1 MKSFLHFLKRNPY
14 YTLINILGL
23 SVALMFVILIGDYTW
38 RQFSTDS
45 SQPNKDRIVLMGR
58 PGDFMSWPEESWKI
72 GEMYPEI
79 ENTCCVMSQGGTIR
93 SDMKSFKDTEGYPI
107 LLVDSTFFD
116 IFSYDFIEGNPEDAL
131 STPDRCVITESLANA
146 LFPDV
151 DPLGEPIRIIGIK
164 EMFFNDHDP
173 YDTTLVYYVSGVVKD
188 FDKTIFPNDTKIIA
202 STSRHPQIL
211 GFEMTNSRFTGTSHG
226 NFKTFFLLEK
236 GTSLDSKAEEI
247 TSLMKTD
254 IPMME
259 FLLDTDQKNTVTF
272 TPLKKVIFDKKNNGN
287 GLEKG
292 DKGLLVI
299 LLSAVIAILIFA
311 VTNYI
316 NLTVANTGIRA
327 REMATRR
334 LLGSPSSGVIS
345 KLVIESIVMV
355 LVSFLLGLGLSFLF
369 QDDMA
374 SMFRGRIMLENDFT
388 PGTVCVCL
396 CFIMVTGLLAGIIP
410 GIQISAFKPIDIVK
424 GSFRYKSKMVFSKA
438 FIMLQNIITVVMLT
452 LSLVVALQINAL
464 INAPLGINS
473 KDILFITADEPDNCE
488 AIHSALQQLPCVERI
503 GLSNGSSLSTGGY
516 SLISMNTDKN
526 GETHT
531 SYQAT
536 LDKEAMEI
544 YGVEI
549 LNDYGA
555 PEGAVYINEKLKESL
570 GLSDSDR
577 EIQWQGGRIEQI
589 AGVIKNFHQGNIL
602 KNFNEFKIYL
612 RSPENIK
619 NPDFVVK
626 TDGSPEAFKT
636 IKEAIGEVISDKR
649 NVDWFVIN
657 FEEEIASQFEEDRNV
672 LHIVL
677 MFTGIALLISIF
689 GFIGMSLF
697 FIRQRRNEIAV
708 RRIMG
713 GSIREVILLMLTK
726 FCAPLLLSCL
736 IAVPLA
742 YYISSRWLQDFSY
755 HISLSAWIFILAC
768 MASLLIAILSVF
780 WQTTQA
786 VRRNPADG
794 IKTE

>member
-1 MKSFLHFLKRNPY
+1 
-14 YTLINILGL
+14 
-23 SVALMFVILIGDYTW
+23 MFIILIGDYTW

-45 SQPNKDRIVLMGR
+45 SQPNKDRIVIMGR
-58 PGDFMSWPEESWKI
+58 LDDYMSWPEVSWKI
-72 GEMYPEI
+72 GSMYPEI

-93 SDMKSFKDTEGYPI
+93 SDKNSFKDAEGDPI

-116 IFSYDFIEGNPEDAL
+116 IFSYDFVEGNPEDAL

-146 LFPDV
+146 LFPNA
-151 DPLGEPIRIIGIK
+151 DPLGEPVRIIGIK
-164 EMFFNDHDP
+164 SVYINDYDP
-173 YDTTLVYYVSGVVKD
+173 FDSTLVYTVSGVVKD

-211 GFEMTNSRFTGTSHG
+211 GFKMTNINFIGTSHG
-226 NFKTFFLLEK
+226 NFKTFYLLK
-236 GTSLDSKAEEI
+236 KDTSLDPKAEEI
-247 TSLMKTD
+247 TSVMKTD
-254 IPMME
+254 IPVLD
-259 FLLDTDQKNTVTF
+259 FLIDTDTKTTVTF
-272 TPLKKVIFDKKNNGN
+272 TPLKKIMFDKKNHGG

-292 DKGLLVI
+292 NKGLIVI

-327 REMATRR
+327 KEMATRR
-334 LLGSPSSGVIS
+334 LLGSSSASVIS
-345 KLVIESIVMV
+345 KLIGESIIMV

-473 KDILFITADEPDNCE
+473 KDIIFITADEPSNSE
-488 AIHSALQQLPCVERI
+488 AIHSVLKQLPCIERI
-503 GLSNGSSLSTGGY
+503 GLSNGSCLSAGGY
-516 SLISMNTDKN
+516 SSISMSTDMA
-526 GETHT
+526 GETHF
-531 SYQAT
+531 SYEAV

-555 PEGAVYINEKLKESL
+555 SEGAVYINEKMKESL

-577 EIQWQGGRIEQI
+577 EIQWQSGRIEPI
-589 AGVIKNFHQGNIL
+589 AGVIKNFHLGNIL
-602 KNFNEFKIYL
+602 EDFNEFKIYIKN
-612 RSPENIK
+612 PEKIK

-626 TDGSPEAFKT
+626 TDGSHEANMA
-636 IKEAIGEVISDKR
+636 IKEAIGDVISNWK
-649 NVDWFVIN
+649 NVDWLVTDL
-657 FEEEIASQFEEDRNV
+657 EEEIASQFEEDRNV

-689 GFIGMSLF
+689 GFIGLSLF
-697 FIRQRRNEIAV
+697 FIRQRRNDIAV

-713 GSIREVILLMLTK
+713 GSVREVILLMLTK

-742 YYISSRWLQDFSY
+742 YYISNRWLQDFSY

>member
-1 MKSFLHFLKRNPY
+1 
-14 YTLINILGL
+14 
-23 SVALMFVILIGDYTW
+23 
-38 RQFSTDS
+38 
-45 SQPNKDRIVLMGR
+45 
-58 PGDFMSWPEESWKI
+58 
-72 GEMYPEI
+72 
-79 ENTCCVMSQGGTIR
+79 
-93 SDMKSFKDTEGYPI
+93 
-107 LLVDSTFFD
+107 
-116 IFSYDFIEGNPEDAL
+116 
-131 STPDRCVITESLANA
+131 
-146 LFPDV
+146 
-151 DPLGEPIRIIGIK
+151 
-164 EMFFNDHDP
+164 
-173 YDTTLVYYVSGVVKD
+173 
-188 FDKTIFPNDTKIIA
+188 
-202 STSRHPQIL
+202 
-211 GFEMTNSRFTGTSHG
+211 
-226 NFKTFFLLEK
+226 
-236 GTSLDSKAEEI
+236 
-247 TSLMKTD
+247 
-254 IPMME
+254 
-259 FLLDTDQKNTVTF
+259 
-272 TPLKKVIFDKKNNGN
+272 
-287 GLEKG
+287 
-292 DKGLLVI
+292 
-299 LLSAVIAILIFA
+299 
-311 VTNYI
+311 
-316 NLTVANTGIRA
+316 
-327 REMATRR
+327 
-334 LLGSPSSGVIS
+334 
-345 KLVIESIVMV
+345 
-355 LVSFLLGLGLSFLF
+355 
-369 QDDMA
+369 
-374 SMFRGRIMLENDFT
+374 
-388 PGTVCVCL
+388 
-396 CFIMVTGLLAGIIP
+396 
-410 GIQISAFKPIDIVK
+410 
-424 GSFRYKSKMVFSKA
+424 
-438 FIMLQNIITVVMLT
+438 
-452 LSLVVALQINAL
+452 
-464 INAPLGINS
+464 
-473 KDILFITADEPDNCE
+473 
-488 AIHSALQQLPCVERI
+488 
-503 GLSNGSSLSTGGY
+503 
-516 SLISMNTDKN
+516 MNTDKN

-689 GFIGMSLF
+689 GFIGLSLF

-713 GSIREVILLMLTK
+713 GSIHEVILLMLTK
-726 FCAPLLLSCL
+726 FCAPLLLSYL

-742 YYISSRWLQDFSY
+742 YYISNRWLQDFSY
-755 HISLSAWIFILAC
+755 HISLSAWIFILSC